1 MIDLS
6 RIENLLLKENYLL
19 LLGFS
24 GKFVPMRVIKR
35 ELVIYLYDPIA
46 EGMISTEVPAS
57 TSTDG
62 VRNLGWVAPRRP
74 ASSIIPSLPTNV
86 LAIPAAKN
94 RIYQL
99 FYGIAPSACRVF
111 KRLPAATAQENIEI
125 TNWDQS
131 YPAFGF
137 VDGFES
143 PLDYPSPRTE
153 TFIPYAMDIEFG
165 FANPLPYPIRPL
177 LKFYINRLEIG
188 IIKDV
193 ELVMKML
200 DGRVPCSIKTIG
212 GINPFDYPIER
223 TYEISGIELGA
234 TRDEVARALGVK

>member
-6 RIENLLLKENYLL
+6 RIEDLLLKENYLL

-24 GKFVPMRVIKR
+24 GKFVPMRIIKR
-35 ELVIYLYDPIA
+35 ELIIYLYDPIA
-46 EGMISTEVPAS
+46 EGMISAEVPAS

-62 VRNLGWVAPRRP
+62 VRNLGWVPPQRP
-74 ASSIIPSLPTNV
+74 SSSILPSRPTNV
-86 LAIPAAKN
+86 LAVTTKN

-153 TFIPYAMDIEFG
+153 TFIPYGMDIEFG
-165 FANPLPYPIRPL
+165 FANPLPYSIRPL

-200 DGRVPCSIKTIG
+200 NGQVPCSIKTVG
-212 GINPFDYPIER
+212 GISPFDYPIADNYAIG
-223 TYEISGIELGA
+223 TISLGA
-234 TRDEVARALGVK
+234 TRDEVARALGVR